1 LLLQVVFPNLESLQL
16 SSLGLEDIQNNQCQ
30 ASRSSS
36 LLGNIQPTSRFQN
49 LLDLQVKGSN
59 KIKYLLSFSS
69 ARSMVQLKY
78 LRILECEVMEEIIVT
93 ENFGVVKEIIPEV
106 LFPQL
111 ESLILQE
118 LPVLKRFCEG
128 SNIKFPYLKEL
139 EIDNCTNLK
148 TFISKYVGLGITT
161 SEELM
166 ERNAEESPHTTIQP
180 LFNEMVNLFYLFPSF
195 FFFIQNFLKKPLC

>member
-1 LLLQVVFPNLESLQL
+1 MFPNLESLEL
-16 SSLGLEDIQNNQCQ
+16 SSLGLEDIQNNPCQ

-36 LLGNIQPTSRFQN
+36 ILRNIQPTSRFQN

-78 LRILECEVMEEIIVT
+78 LRILKCEVMKEILVT

-106 LFPQL
+106 LFPRL

-128 SNIKFPYLKEL
+128 STIKFPHLKEL

-148 TFISKYVGLGITT
+148 TFISKFVSLGITT
-161 SEELM
+161 SKELM
-166 ERNAEESPHTTIQP
+166 ERNAEESPHTAIQP
-180 LFNEMVNLFYLFPSF
+180 LFNEMVNLVYLFPF
-195 FFFIQNFLKKPLC
+195 FLFITFKKNRYVSY